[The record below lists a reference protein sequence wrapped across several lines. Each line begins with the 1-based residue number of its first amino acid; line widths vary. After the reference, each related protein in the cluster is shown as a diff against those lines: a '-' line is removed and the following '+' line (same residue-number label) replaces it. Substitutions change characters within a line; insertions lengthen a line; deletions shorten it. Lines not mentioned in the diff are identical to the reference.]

1 MKVNQFHNCASAIS
15 DSYLDAIEAN
25 LGRKL
30 PQSFRNHYLKY
41 NGGNPTNQLVPCNSQ
56 YDSIEV
62 TGFYPMK
69 FNTSAYFDINS
80 LFFEHYEWMRS
91 KDVIPDFLLPFAH
104 DPGGNFFC
112 INIKNGNII
121 FYAPDAFSKDVD
133 IHQNQCNAQ
142 RLLAD
147 SFENFMELLEYNDEL
162 DSDEWPE

>member
-1 MKVNQFHNCASAIS
+1 
-15 DSYLDAIEAN
+15 
-25 LGRKL
+25 
-30 PQSFRNHYLKY
+30 
-41 NGGNPTNQLVPCNSQ
+41 
-56 YDSIEV
+56 
-62 TGFYPMK
+62 MK

-80 LFFEHYEWMRS
+80 LIFEHYEWMRS

-147 SFENFMELLEYNDEL
+147 SFENFMELFEYNDEF